1 MQRILL
7 LTLGEGGEF
16 DHEINLKNRI
26 PFLRGEFPIRKRERE
41 SWTINKQWVY
51 DGYIDV
57 SRSLTITFFQQPYPF
72 PIQE

>member
-26 PFLRGEFPIRKRERE
+26 PFLRGEFPIPRERE
-41 SWTINKQWVY
+41 RVE
-51 DGYIDV
+51 
-57 SRSLTITFFQQPYPF
+57 R
-72 PIQE
+72 

>member
-1 MQRILL
+1 MQRILLL

-16 DHEINLKNRI
+16 DHEVNLKNRI
-26 PFLRGEFPIRKRERE
+26 PFLRAEFERERE

>member
-26 PFLRGEFPIRKRERE
+26 PFLRGEFSIRKRERE
-41 SWTINKQWVY
+41 LNDK
-51 DGYIDV
+51 
-57 SRSLTITFFQQPYPF
+57 
-72 PIQE
+72 